1 MLYLWVRLTA
11 WSKAYII
18 TCMEELYQ
26 RLDRAERAIPT
37 IKNKVAR
44 RDLLKMLKNID
55 TAMNAVSRESVEC
68 RRLHK
73 ETGHYKELVKKAAD
87 LITNLEQHLTFAALL
102 NG

>member
-1 MLYLWVRLTA
+1 MD
-11 WSKAYII
+11 
-18 TCMEELYQ
+18 ELLE
-26 RLDRAERAIPT
+26 RLDSIERAIPT

-55 TAMNAVSRESVEC
+55 VALNAVSRESVEC
-68 RRLHK
+68 RRLHR
-73 ETGHYKELVKKAAD
+73 ETLHYQELVKKASE